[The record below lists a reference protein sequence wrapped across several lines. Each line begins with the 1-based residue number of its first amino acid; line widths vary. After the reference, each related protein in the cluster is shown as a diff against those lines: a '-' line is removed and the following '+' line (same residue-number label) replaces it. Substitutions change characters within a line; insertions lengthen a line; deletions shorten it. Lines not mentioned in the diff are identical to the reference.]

1 MNVWF
6 TSNGERLGTLNGHNG
21 TVWTV
26 AVDCE
31 CTFEDIHTID
41 AGEAYHHGGKCTYGG
56 GAGLKAG
63 RRDL

>member
-31 CTFEDIHTID
+31 YCPVGKWIQWKGFEV
-41 AGEAYHHGGKCTYGG
+41 
-56 GAGLKAG
+56 
-63 RRDL
+63 